1 MPDNRILEPVSGP
14 RAPARVPPATRDDEE
29 ENLMTDSPI
38 NMTRPL
44 DLTHEKH
51 NVGPQRIQ
59 RPLYADLLPTCN
71 NACPAGENIQA
82 WLTHAQA
89 GRFREAWQSLTENNP
104 FPAIHGRVCYHP
116 CETACNRG
124 HLDSSVSIHAVERFL
139 GDLALQ
145 ENWQFETT
153 TTPAS
158 GKRVLV
164 VGAGPSGLSAAYHL
178 AQLGHEVEVHEAGPM
193 AGGMMHFGI
202 PSYRLPRDVLD
213 AEVKRIENMGVKIVL
228 NHRVDDLVAEK
239 DDGDFDAIFI
249 AVGAHI
255 SKRTDI
261 PSRDAGK
268 MLDAISFLKDVEAG
282 NAPKLGRR
290 VAIYGG
296 GNTAMD
302 AARVAKRLGYEPLI
316 IYRRDRAHMP
326 AHDFEATEALEEGV
340 KIHWLRTIK
349 NITETTFTVEIMEV
363 DDKGRPRPTGQ
374 FETLEAD
381 ALIMALGQD
390 VDTSFMHKMPG
401 LQFKE
406 DGVVIVNEQ
415 MMTGCPG
422 LFAGGDMVPSDRTV
436 TIGVGHGKKAARN
449 IDAWLRGESYVKP
462 RKHDLATFDKL
473 HVWYYTDATQRP
485 QGHLDIKGRQ
495 SSFKEV
501 VEGLSQ
507 KAALYEAKRCLSCGN
522 CYECDGCFGAC
533 PEDAIIKLGPGKRYR
548 YDYDLCTGC
557 AVCFE
562 QCPCHAIEMIPEPA
576 TAG

>member
-1 MPDNRILEPVSGP
+1 
-14 RAPARVPPATRDDEE
+14 
-29 ENLMTDSPI
+29 
-38 NMTRPL
+38 MTRPL

-51 NVGPQRIQ
+51 NVGPERIQ
-59 RPLYADLLPTCN
+59 RPIYADLLPTCN

-89 GRFREAWQSLTENNP
+89 GRFKEAWQSLTENNP
-104 FPAIHGRVCYHP
+104 MPAIHGRVCYHP

-124 HLDSSVSIHAVERFL
+124 KLDSSVSIHAVERFL

-145 ENWQFETT
+145 ENWQFEVSA
-153 TTPAS
+153 PSS

-178 AQLGHEVEVHEAGPM
+178 ARLGHEVEIYEAGPM

-213 AEVKRIENMGVKIVL
+213 AEIKRIETMGVKIVL
-228 NHRVDDLVAEK
+228 NHRVDDLLAEK
-239 DDGDFDAIFI
+239 RQGDFDAIFV

-268 MLDAISFLKDVEAG
+268 MFDAISFLKDVESG
-282 NAPKLGRR
+282 SAPKLGRR

-349 NITETTFTVEIMEV
+349 NIEETKFTVEVMEV
-363 DDKGRPRPTGQ
+363 DEKGRPRPTGQ

-390 VDTSFMHKMPG
+390 VDTSFMQKVPG
-401 LQFKE
+401 VQFKA
-406 DGVVIVNEQ
+406 DGVVIVNDQ
-415 MMTGCPG
+415 MMTGSPG

-449 IDAWLRGESYVKP
+449 IDAWLRGEAYVKP
-462 RKHDLATFDKL
+462 PRHDLATFDKL
-473 HVWYYTDATQRP
+473 HVWYYTDAAQRP

-495 SSFKEV
+495 SSFEEV
-501 VEGLSQ
+501 VGGLTQ
-507 KAALYEAKRCLSCGN
+507 KEALYEAKRCLSCGN

-533 PEDAIIKLGPGKRYR
+533 PEDAVIKLGPGKRYR

-562 QCPCHAIEMIPEPA
+562 QCPCHAIEMIPEPPA
-576 TAG
+576 AA